1 MPGRVRAH
9 ELRTKSK
16 AELLKQLEDLRNE
29 LAQLRVAKVTGGAPS
44 KLAKIRTVRKS
55 IARVLTVISQTQ
67 RAALRKHYAKSRH
80 QPLDLRPKFTRAAL
94 RKHYAKSRHQPL
106 DLRPKFTRAALR
118 KHYAKSRHQP
128 LDLRPKF
135 TRAALRKHY
144 AKSRHQ
150 PLDLRPKFTRA
161 LRRQMTPYEQSRKT
175 ARERKAAS
183 AFPQRVFAVKA

>member
-80 QPLDLRPKFTRAAL
+80 QPLDLRPKFTRA
-94 RKHYAKSRHQPL
+94 
-106 DLRPKFTRAALR
+106 
-118 KHYAKSRHQP
+118 
-128 LDLRPKF
+128 
-135 TRAALRKHY
+135 
-144 AKSRHQ
+144 
-150 PLDLRPKFTRA
+150 